1 MRFFAAS
8 CADSMRRCAART
20 AVAAEPRGRRRAAGD
35 GGSSARGDGAANAD
49 GSSTG
54 GSKADSASA
63 AGSKADSASTGG
75 SKADGSSAASG
86 NGSHAEWSAASGTSS
101 AAGFGAAQ
109 GAHCC
114 GAMSGGGGG
123 GDASRGAATGVGGGA
138 SAAASGAAAF
148 SFSDAA
154 RRASLFCLMSSRFRS
169 CFITL
174 EKAVLLA
181 SQPGRRSP
189 SRKRCPAVMFAMRS
203 SARRCAIVWAASG
216 AGGGAGAARTPDGAT
231 KTDAPAGFTRA
242 KTRLVLLLQA
252 GQST

>member
-54 GSKADSASA
+54 SKADSASAGGSKADSASN
-63 AGSKADSASTGG
+63 GG

-138 SAAASGAAAF
+138 SAADSGAAAF

-154 RRASLFCLMSSRFRS
+154 RRASLLCLMSSRFRS
-169 CFITL
+169 CFITE
-174 EKAVLLA
+174 EKAWLLA
-181 SQPGRRSP
+181 SQPGRCSP
-189 SRKRCPAVMFAMRS
+189 SRKRCAAVMPAMRS
-203 SARRCAIVWAASG
+203 SARRCAIVWAATG
-216 AGGGAGAARTPDGAT
+216 TGGGAGGSPD
-231 KTDAPAGFTRA
+231 AGRCNKNGRAGGFFTRQGA
-242 KTRLVLLLQA
+242 
-252 GQST
+252 

>member
-63 AGSKADSASTGG
+63 GGSKADSASNGG

-123 GDASRGAATGVGGGA
+123 DASRGAATGVGGGA
-138 SAAASGAAAF
+138 SAADSGAAAF

-154 RRASLFCLMSSRFRS
+154 RRASLLCLMSSRFRS
-169 CFITL
+169 CFMTL
-174 EKAVLLA
+174 EKAWLLA
-181 SQPGRRSP
+181 SQPGLCSP
-189 SRKRCPAVMFAMRS
+189 SRKRCAAVMPAMRS
-203 SARRCAIVWAASG
+203 SARRCAIVWAATG
-216 AGGGAGAARTPDGAT
+216 TGGGAGGSPD
-231 KTDAPAGFTRA
+231 AGRCNKNGRAGGFFTRQGA
-242 KTRLVLLLQA
+242 
-252 GQST
+252 